1 MAEAVEGVIGGD
13 QACGD
18 GDKKGREGDKVIADA
33 APDEE
38 AEEDKEEGEEADLI
52 GGQGEVFSG
61 DDAGG
66 LGGGEVGDAVE
77 GFSDVRMVRW
87 EGGAEDF

>member
-52 GGQGEVFSG
+52 GGHGEVFSG

-77 GFSDVRMVRW
+77 GFGDVRVVRW